1 MYGDPPEL
9 PFLLQIHLSMAV
21 PLKVGELEEQRPER
35 RMSAY
40 DDVPCEWCG
49 TGTIPNIEKRSGVL
63 DLITR
68 QCRSEPKNCK
78 LCGGT
83 GYLPRHARNGQLIAE
98 RGDIIL
104 YRSKKKG
111 ETAKM
116 MNVLTE
122 SLALLAFQPG
132 GVTFGA
138 MHFQACTALDFK
150 APQKL
155 AEALTRYTRIVRK
168 TVK

>member
-21 PLKVGELEEQRPER
+21 PLRIGELEEQRPER

-49 TGTIPNIEKRSGVL
+49 PGTL
-63 DLITR
+63 DLIAP
-68 QCRSEPKNCK
+68 QCRSKCEDCR

-132 GVTFGA
+132 GVTFGG
-138 MHFQACTALDFK
+138 MHFQACTASDFK